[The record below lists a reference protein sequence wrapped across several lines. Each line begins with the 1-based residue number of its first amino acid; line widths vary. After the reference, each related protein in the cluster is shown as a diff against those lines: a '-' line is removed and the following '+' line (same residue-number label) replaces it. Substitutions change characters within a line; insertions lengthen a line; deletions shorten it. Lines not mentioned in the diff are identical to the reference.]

1 MKLSD
6 TALLVVA
13 FVWGLTF
20 VMVKESLSFI
30 SPFKFLFFR
39 FLLSFIFLL
48 VISAKK
54 LRNLNTNIM
63 KYGMIIGI
71 FLFCGY
77 GFQTV
82 GLQYTTPANAG
93 FITGLSV
100 VMVPFLEVII
110 LRKKPGSYSFVGV
123 LCAAVGLFFL
133 SFEKLQMNY
142 GDFLILLCAFSFA
155 LHIVMVGKYAPLHDP
170 VLLTVIQIGMVA
182 FLSFFLS
189 IHQESVIN
197 TVVLEALLV
206 TSIFATVMAF
216 LVQNMAQRH
225 TPPTRTAVIFAME
238 PVFAALCSFILI
250 HEVFTLRKIAGCLLI
265 LVGMII
271 AEAKK

>member
-6 TALLVVA
+6 AALLVVA

-20 VMVKESLSFI
+20 VVVKESLSFI

-39 FLLSFIFLL
+39 FFLSFILL
-48 VISAKK
+48 LLISAKK
-54 LRNLNTNIM
+54 LRNIDMNII
-63 KYGMIIGI
+63 KYGMLIGI

-93 FITGLSV
+93 FITGLFV
-100 VMVPFLEVII
+100 VMVPFLEII
-110 LRKKPGSYSFVGV
+110 IHKKKPGSYSFVGV
-123 LCAAVGLFFL
+123 LCATVGLFFL

-142 GDFLILLCAFSFA
+142 GDFLIVLSAFSFA
-155 LHIVMVGKYAPLHDP
+155 LHIVAVGKYAPLYDP

-182 FLSFFLS
+182 LLSFFLS
-189 IHQESVIN
+189 VDQEFVIN
-197 TVVLEALLV
+197 TVVLEALII
-206 TSIFATVMAF
+206 TSLFATVMAT

-225 TPPTRTAVIFAME
+225 TPPTRTAIIFATE
-238 PVFAALCSFILI
+238 PVFAALCSYILI
-250 HEVFTLRKIAGCLLI
+250 HEVFTLQKIAGCLLI

-271 AEAKK
+271 AEVKK

>member
-1 MKLSD
+1 M
-6 TALLVVA
+6 
-13 FVWGLTF
+13 
-20 VMVKESLSFI
+20 
-30 SPFKFLFFR
+30 
-39 FLLSFIFLL
+39 
-48 VISAKK
+48 
-54 LRNLNTNIM
+54 NII
-63 KYGMIIGI
+63 KYGMLIGI

-93 FITGLSV
+93 FITGLFV
-100 VMVPFLEVII
+100 VMVPFLEII
-110 LRKKPGSYSFVGV
+110 IHKKKPGSYSFVGV

-142 GDFLILLCAFSFA
+142 GDFLIVLSAFSFA
-155 LHIVMVGKYAPLHDP
+155 LHIVAVGKYAPLYDP
-170 VLLTVIQIGMVA
+170 VLLTVMQIGMVA
-182 FLSFFLS
+182 FLSFFLG
-189 IHQESVIN
+189 ITQEFVIN
-197 TVVLEALLV
+197 TIVLRALII
-206 TSIFATVMAF
+206 TSVFATVMAT

-225 TPPTRTAVIFAME
+225 TPPTRTAIIFAME

-271 AEAKK
+271 AEVKK